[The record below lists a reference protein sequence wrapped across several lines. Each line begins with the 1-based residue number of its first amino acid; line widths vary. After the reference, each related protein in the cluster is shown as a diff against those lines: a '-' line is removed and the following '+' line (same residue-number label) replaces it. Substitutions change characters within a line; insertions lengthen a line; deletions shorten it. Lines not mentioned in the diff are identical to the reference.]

1 MILLK
6 ADELTDHLDSI
17 IHKDTQLHNDHFDL
31 TVAEI
36 HQLTEAGSLD
46 FGGSEFQ
53 PAQNRIIEPQKKN
66 DADDYGWW
74 HLNKGMYQATMNE
87 EIKEFEDTIAFMAP
101 HAHTQ
106 KVGIV
111 ANTSVLSS
119 NEEGERVTMNF
130 RVPEAGCNIKENAR
144 LAVLYLLAS

>member
-6 ADELTDHLDSI
+6 ADELTNHLDSI
-17 IHKDTQLHNDHFDL
+17 IHKDTQLHDDHFDL
-31 TVAEI
+31 TIAQI

-53 PAQNRIIEPQKKN
+53 TAQGRIIEPQKKN
-66 DADDYGWW
+66 NDDDYGWW

-87 EIKEFEDTIAFMAP
+87 EVKEFKDTIALMAP

-119 NEEGERVTMNF
+119 NEEGEPVTMNF

-144 LAVLYLLAS
+144 FAVLYLLAS